1 MKTNTSEDWDHPLQ
15 FLNTAVVTM
24 KWFSAQEADEQQRK
38 HLLKNRQENLQ
49 QDFGV
54 KQSP

>member
-24 KWFSAQEADEQQRK
+24 NWFSAQEADEQQRK
-38 HLLKNRQENLQ
+38 HLLKNRQEHLQ